1 MDEVKKGRLPAAIL
15 LLTLIVGLLAAGCG
29 QKEMEPPKHELAG
42 KELAELSAW
51 PERETYDEAFH
62 DSRNATLALWTQTCS
77 CGAEGISCRQ
87 SYTEASLGASAVR
100 ECPLGQ
106 MPAKDNQMTE
116 EYAESFY
123 CPSCGKQ
130 ELAFATKDIWLYRT
144 PLGVP
149 HYHLAE
155 TDSPAQYWCK
165 IFADDE
171 GQSWVYIYE
180 GTNGVGEPLEKCQLE
195 REDNTMETLSHLLVK
210 RL

>member
-15 LLTLIVGLLAAGCG
+15 LLTLIAGLLAAGCG

-116 EYAESFY
+116 EYVESFY
-123 CPSCGKQ
+123 CPSCGKRG
-130 ELAFATKDIWLYRT
+130 I
-144 PLGVP
+144 GV
-149 HYHLAE
+149 
-155 TDSPAQYWCK
+155 C
-165 IFADDE
+165 DE
-171 GQSWVYIYE
+171 GYLALPYASGRAALSSGGNGQSSSV
-180 GTNGVGEPLEKCQLE
+180 
-195 REDNTMETLSHLLVK
+195 LVQNFCG
-210 RL
+210 